1 MANKRDTAK
10 QKRARQ
16 NRAQRAALEAR
27 TKGSAPARPSRV
39 APSTAERLKRSAEE
53 RPTSG
58 TQGDEPAAKD
68 TGKGKGKGRAKR
80 ERPARRGDSPVDVET
95 LEGGWFT
102 RMSHVPGGTQA
113 MFAGVMAIVAT
124 GIVSFT
130 KVFVAEADRD
140 EFGRDAKATMTIFE
154 AYDPAVS
161 AALVLLPLAVVGLA
175 LWFSFHPQRRRI
187 WLGAAVILGFLA
199 ATVLQFYL
207 FVAGFFAYAVFR
219 ASRVE
224 GPNKPIAQV
233 AVEAVKR
240 RRGTLVDEDDE
251 DDGDDEDL
259 DDSED
264 DADDMADEDLIDD
277 SDEIDGEAGED
288 QYETLD
294 DGHGQDAWTEGEDGT
309 ASER

>member
-1 MANKRDTAK
+1 MANKRDTGK

-39 APSTAERLKRSAEE
+39 APSTAEKLKRSAED
-53 RPTSG
+53 RPASG
-58 TQGDEPAAKD
+58 TRSGADDEAASKE
-68 TGKGKGKGRAKR
+68 TGKGKGKSRAKR

-130 KVFVAEADRD
+130 KVFVAEADRE

-240 RRGTLVDEDDE
+240 RRGTLVDEEDEDFE
-251 DDGDDEDL
+251 DDGDFEDGEDDLTDED
-259 DDSED
+259 ED
-264 DADDMADEDLIDD
+264 E
-277 SDEIDGEAGED
+277 
-288 QYETLD
+288 
-294 DGHGQDAWTEGEDGT
+294 T